1 MYQKKKNQKP
11 HYYEENLSPVILD
24 QCNVEQISV
33 MREEV

>member
-1 MYQKKKNQKP
+1 MYQKKNQKP